1 MDISSDL
8 KQLMIDFALNEDMD
22 YRLKR
27 NEDGLLLYG
36 FSFGLVVRS
45 ALVETIEEVFNLKI
59 YSLKRDY
66 AMDHFKDL
74 LVKKQ
79 SNIHNKLNKVI
90 KNNIAVNP
98 GFLEKYI
105 SIYNS
110 KLLASNLTNTLNVYA
125 FANGYFDFL
134 DVNVRLLSSN
144 EHLENLLNC

>member
-22 YRLKR
+22 CRLKR

-36 FSFGLVVRS
+36 FSYGLVVRS
-45 ALVETIEEVFNLKI
+45 ALVETIEEVFNLQK

-74 LVKKQ
+74 LMKKQ

-98 GFLEKYI
+98 GFLE
-105 SIYNS
+105 
-110 KLLASNLTNTLNVYA
+110 
-125 FANGYFDFL
+125 
-134 DVNVRLLSSN
+134 
-144 EHLENLLNC
+144 